1 MTPDLLRQQLAEV
14 AERRAKAET
23 CASLVKVLREDF
35 EAEHAD
41 VIAEAARAKAALAES
56 EANAR
61 ALIVA
66 IYETSGD
73 KKPAEGASVRLTT
86 KLTYT
91 DEDALAWCR
100 ETKMALIPESVDRKA
115 LERIAKVT
123 PLPFVTITEEP
134 SATLAS
140 DLSQYLAP
148 APSDAADLTPNE
160 IAEIPF

>member
-14 AERRAKAET
+14 ARLRAVADNANAWLKA
-23 CASLVKVLREDF
+23 KREEF
-35 EAEHAD
+35 EASISTE
-41 VIAEAARAKAALAES
+41 VQSVNVARAALAES
-56 EANAR
+56 ESNAR

-91 DEDALAWCR
+91 DEDALAWAR
-100 ETKMALIPESVDRKA
+100 EKKMALIPESVDRKA
-115 LERIAKVT
+115 LEKIAKVT

-148 APSDAADLTPNE
+148 VEVPVETPVESAEAP
-160 IAEIPF
+160 F